1 MNVWNDTKELSDMVY
16 KKIVKMKKTLI
27 TLFVLLMALPM
38 ALKAQTDVPLSPE
51 FGGRISAKLNKRVA
65 NRLHVTLEE
74 EIRFDNNFTRFD
86 RFHTTLFV
94 NYKLTE
100 NIKVGVGYAM
110 INGYSATSGSFKNA
124 RHRLMVDAKYTLK
137 YANWNFSLK
146 ERFQLTHRTGDFNAY
161 QNPTN
166 ALTLKSRLKAQYKG
180 FGMVSPYA
188 YFEIRNYLNA
198 PVISAAYDGTTYLTL
213 DDLTETGPAGWF
225 LTGFN
230 GGYINRYRG
239 SIGADIRINR
249 NSTFSVYF
257 MGDYVSDKVVDANAE
272 GTKLKSYTKETG
284 FVGWVGAGYEF
295 SF

>member
-1 MNVWNDTKELSDMVY
+1 MLG
-16 KKIVKMKKTLI
+16 IVFPVFAM
-27 TLFVLLMALPM
+27 
-38 ALKAQTDVPLSPE
+38 AQTDVPLSPE
-51 FGGRISAKLNKRVA
+51 FGGRISAKLNKKIV

-100 NIKVGVGYAM
+100 SVKVGVGYAL
-110 INGYSATSGSFKNA
+110 INGYSASSGSFKNA

-137 YANWNFSLK
+137 YADWNFSIK

-161 QNPTN
+161 QNPAN

-180 FGMVSPYA
+180 FGRVSPYA
-188 YFEIRNYLNA
+188 YFELRNYLNA

-213 DDLTETGPAGWF
+213 DDLMETGSAGWF

-230 GGYINRYRG
+230 GGYVNRYRG
-239 SIGADIRINR
+239 SIGADIRIDKSN
-249 NSTFSVYF
+249 TISVYLV
-257 MGDYVSDKVVDANAE
+257 GDYVSDKVVDANAE

-284 FVGWVGAGYEF
+284 FVGWIGIGYEF
-295 SF
+295 GF